1 MLTDYQA
8 RVIDKATNNNRGN
21 DLEWRAMLKKCGKLR
36 HQHSVQIDGKDA
48 QERSLSGLGSIM
60 GEIRNN
66 TTVQAEWKN
75 ILLFICQLTR
85 VQLT

>member
-1 MLTDYQA
+1 ML
-8 RVIDKATNNNRGN
+8 NNS
-21 DLEWRAMLKKCGKLR
+21 GKLR
-36 HQHSVQIDGKDA
+36 HRHSVQIDGKDA
-48 QERSLSGLGSIM
+48 QERSLSGLSSIM

-66 TTVQAEWKN
+66 TTVQAKWKN

>member
-36 HQHSVQIDGKDA
+36 YRHSVQIDGMDA

-75 ILLFICQLTR
+75 ILLFQF
-85 VQLT
+85 VN

>member
-1 MLTDYQA
+1 ML
-8 RVIDKATNNNRGN
+8 NNS
-21 DLEWRAMLKKCGKLR
+21 GKLR
-36 HQHSVQIDGKDA
+36 HRHSVQIDCKDA

-66 TTVQAEWKN
+66 TTVQAKWKN

>member
-1 MLTDYQA
+1 ML
-8 RVIDKATNNNRGN
+8 NN
-21 DLEWRAMLKKCGKLR
+21 CGKLR
-36 HQHSVQIDGKDA
+36 HRHSVQIDGMDA

-75 ILLFICQLTR
+75 ILLFQF
-85 VQLT
+85 VN

>member
-36 HQHSVQIDGKDA
+36 HRHSVQIDGMDA

-66 TTVQAEWKN
+66 TTVQAKWKN

>member
-1 MLTDYQA
+1 
-8 RVIDKATNNNRGN
+8 
-21 DLEWRAMLKKCGKLR
+21 MLKKCEKLR

-60 GEIRNN
+60 GGTRNN
-66 TTVQAEWKN
+66 TTVQAKWKN

-85 VQLT
+85 VQFT

>member
-1 MLTDYQA
+1 ML
-8 RVIDKATNNNRGN
+8 NNS
-21 DLEWRAMLKKCGKLR
+21 GKLR
-36 HQHSVQIDGKDA
+36 HRHSVQIDGKDA

-66 TTVQAEWKN
+66 ITVQAKWKN

>member
-1 MLTDYQA
+1 
-8 RVIDKATNNNRGN
+8 
-21 DLEWRAMLKKCGKLR
+21 MLKKCGKLR
-36 HQHSVQIDGKDA
+36 HRHSVQIDGKDA

-66 TTVQAEWKN
+66 TSVQAEWKN

>member
-1 MLTDYQA
+1 ML
-8 RVIDKATNNNRGN
+8 NN
-21 DLEWRAMLKKCGKLR
+21 CGKLR
-36 HQHSVQIDGKDA
+36 HRHSVQIDGKDA

-75 ILLFICQLTR
+75 ILLFQF
-85 VQLT
+85 VN

>member
-1 MLTDYQA
+1 M
-8 RVIDKATNNNRGN
+8 K
-21 DLEWRAMLKKCGKLR
+21 WRAMLKKCGKLR

-60 GEIRNN
+60 GETRNN
-66 TTVQAEWKN
+66 TTVQAKWKN
-75 ILLFICQLTR
+75 ILLFISQLTR